1 MLTVH
6 AMGVGVGVSDMYRK
20 SPHSENREQD
30 RDPGRGAVQQPHGC
44 ARRWR
49 PVHVRRR
56 VGSEQMRS
64 ENGSCWAFEYE
75 YNSRSALCTMHY
87 ALWGIGNRECV
98 AHQTQSAV
106 GLIGQRQMAEGA
118 GK

>member
-1 MLTVH
+1 MQWESESESRTCT
-6 AMGVGVGVSDMYRK
+6 
-20 SPHSENREQD
+20 ENRRTQRTENRTGIPAEGQY
-30 RDPGRGAVQQPHGC
+30 QQPHGC

-64 ENGSCWAFEYE
+64 GMEAAGRLSTSTIVGVHYAV
-75 YNSRSALCTMHY
+75 MHY

>member
-6 AMGVGVGVSDMYRK
+6 AMESESESRTCT
-20 SPHSENREQD
+20 ENRRTQRTENRTGIPAEGQY
-30 RDPGRGAVQQPHGC
+30 QQHGC

-75 YNSRSALCTMHY
+75 YDSRSALCTMHY
-87 ALWGIGNRECV
+87 GEWGMGNVWRTKPKV
-98 AHQTQSAV
+98 QSD
-106 GLIGQRQMAEGA
+106 
-118 GK
+118 